1 MSSPRKPAHPDKGN
15 SMSISPFIIFG
26 GIKTLMDHSSL
37 MGFPGGSDGKESA
50 CNGETPVR
58 FLGWKDPLE
67 KEMATHSS
75 ILAWRIPWQKSLV
88 RYSPWGHK
96 ELDTTE
102 WLTFSL
108 STKTFK
114 EFFFFLNKTLLR
126 LGQVKG
132 WWYMNIS
139 FISRIFGLKMNQRV
153 SLLFIFVFCQNQFL
167 ECLLWCV
174 AGLWFGITFYGFC
187 IQYHWM
193 WTWKSGCHK
202 RMDWEIKN
210 QVWRDKG

>member
-1 MSSPRKPAHPDKGN
+1 MVKNLPAMGRPRFHPWV
-15 SMSISPFIIFG
+15 
-26 GIKTLMDHSSL
+26 
-37 MGFPGGSDGKESA
+37 GKIPWRREWPP
-50 CNGETPVR
+50 TPV
-58 FLGWKDPLE
+58 FLPGE
-67 KEMATHSS
+67 FHG
-75 ILAWRIPWQKSLV
+75 QKSLV
-88 RYSPWGHK
+88 GYSPRGHK

-102 WLTFSL
+102 SLTFSL

-114 EFFFFLNKTLLR
+114 EFFFFFLKKTLLR

-153 SLLFIFVFCQNQFL
+153 SLLFIFVFCQISFL
-167 ECLLWCV
+167 NAC
-174 AGLWFGITFYGFC
+174 
-187 IQYHWM
+187 
-193 WTWKSGCHK
+193 SGVWQDYDLGSPSMASVCCHK